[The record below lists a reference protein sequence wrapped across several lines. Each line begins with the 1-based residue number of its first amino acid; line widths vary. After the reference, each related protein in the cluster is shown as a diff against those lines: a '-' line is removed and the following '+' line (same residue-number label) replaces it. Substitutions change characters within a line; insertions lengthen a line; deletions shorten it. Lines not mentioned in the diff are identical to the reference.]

1 MGVLTLA
8 HPMTSHAQ
16 PNHELPDSPSR
27 GTVVPIGGA
36 EDKTGDMSILRRF
49 ATLCGGRRARIAIIP
64 TASQLE
70 DTGHRY
76 AKLFRELD
84 VREAWTVVFE
94 TRADCERT
102 DLIEELERAD
112 GIFLT
117 GGNQLRLSTV
127 LGGTP
132 VDTAIRHLCGAG
144 RHVAGT
150 SAGAAYLCQHM
161 IAFGEEGTS
170 PRAGAV
176 QVVAGLGLTRRV
188 IIDQHFRQRDRLG
201 RLLTALAYNPY
212 PIGLGL
218 DEDTA
223 AFIGPDNVI
232 AIEGTGAAT
241 VVDAH
246 DVEFDSIADAEQGDP
261 VSLIGLRLHLL
272 TRGATYNLLTREATA
287 PDRSLKT

>member
-1 MGVLTLA
+1 MSENPV
-8 HPMTSHAQ
+8 PF
-16 PNHELPDSPSR
+16 HEMHDSPSR
-27 GTVVPIGGA
+27 GWVVPIGGA
-36 EDKTGDMSILRRF
+36 EDKTGDMDILRRF
-49 ATLCGGRRARIAIIP
+49 AKLCGGRKARIAIIP
-64 TASQLE
+64 TASQLD

-76 AKLFRELD
+76 AKLFRDMD
-84 VREAWTVVFE
+84 VREAYAVEFQS
-94 TRADCERT
+94 RQDAERK
-102 DLIEELERAD
+102 DLLEELERAD

-117 GGNQLRLSTV
+117 GGNQLRLSSI

-132 VDTAIRHLCGAG
+132 VDAAIRHMCAAG

-161 IAFGEEGTS
+161 IAFGDEGHT

-188 IIDQHFRQRDRLG
+188 IIDQHFRQRDRIG

-223 AFIGPDNVI
+223 AFIGPENVI
-232 AIEGTGAAT
+232 EVEGAGAVT

-246 DVEFDSIADAEQGDP
+246 DVEFDSIAELDRGEP
-261 VSLIGLRLHLL
+261 VSLIGVRLHLL

-287 PDRSLKT
+287 PVRSIKDR

>member
-1 MGVLTLA
+1 M
-8 HPMTSHAQ
+8 SSQ
-16 PNHELPDSPSR
+16 PFHEMHDSPNR
-27 GTVVPIGGA
+27 GFVVAIGGA
-36 EDKTGDMSILRRF
+36 EDKMGDMEILRRF
-49 ATLCGGRRARIAIIP
+49 AKLCGGKRARIAIIP
-64 TASQLE
+64 TASQLP

-84 VREAWTVVFE
+84 VREAYAVEFAA
-94 TRADCERT
+94 RADCDRA
-102 DLIEELERAD
+102 DLLEELERAD

-117 GGNQLRLSTV
+117 GGNQLRLSTI

-132 VDTAIRHLCGAG
+132 VDAAIRHMCAAG

-161 IAFGEEGTS
+161 IAFGDEGHS
-170 PRAGAV
+170 PRAGSV

-188 IIDQHFRQRDRLG
+188 IIDQHFRQRDRIG

-223 AFIGPDNVI
+223 AFIDPDNVVEV
-232 AIEGTGAAT
+232 EGNGSLT
-241 VVDAH
+241 VVDSH
-246 DVEFDSIADAEQGDP
+246 DVEFDSIAEAAKGDP
-261 VSLIGLRLHLL
+261 VSLIGVRLHLL
-272 TRGATYNLLTREATA
+272 TRGATYSLITREATA
-287 PDRSLKT
+287 AARSLKS

>member
-1 MGVLTLA
+1 MST
-8 HPMTSHAQ
+8 PF
-16 PNHELPDSPSR
+16 HEMHDSPAR
-27 GTVVPIGGA
+27 GFVVPIGGA
-36 EDKTGDMSILRRF
+36 EDKTGDRGILRRF
-49 ATLCGGRRARIAIIP
+49 AQLCGGRRSRIAILP
-64 TASQLE
+64 TASQLD

-76 AKLFRELD
+76 AKLFRDLD
-84 VREAWTVVFE
+84 VREAFAVAFE
-94 TRADCERT
+94 TRADCERK
-102 DLIEELERAD
+102 DLLEELERAD

-117 GGNQLRLSTV
+117 GGNQLRLSTTF
-127 LGGTP
+127 GGTP
-132 VDTAIRHLCGAG
+132 VDAAVRHMCAAG

-161 IAFGEEGTS
+161 IAYGEEGAA

-176 QVVAGLGLTRRV
+176 QMVAGLGLTRRV
-188 IIDQHFRQRDRLG
+188 IIDQHFRQRDRIG

-232 AIEGTGAAT
+232 EVEGSGLAT

-246 DVEFDSIADAEQGDP
+246 DVEFDSIADAERGAL
-261 VSLIGLRLHLL
+261 VSLINVHLHLL
-272 TRGATYNLLTREATA
+272 TRGASFNLLTREATA
-287 PDRSLKT
+287 PVRDVKA

>member
-1 MGVLTLA
+1 M
-8 HPMTSHAQ
+8 
-16 PNHELPDSPSR
+16 SR
-27 GTVVPIGGA
+27 PAFHDMHDGAGRGYVVAIGGG
-36 EDKTGDMSILRRF
+36 EDKLGDMDILRRF
-49 ATLCGGRRARIAIIP
+49 AKLCGGKRARVAILP
-64 TASQLE
+64 TASQLD

-84 VREAWTVVFE
+84 VREAYSVVFE
-94 TRADCERT
+94 TRADCDRK
-102 DLIEELERAD
+102 DLLEELERAD
-112 GIFLT
+112 GVFLT
-117 GGNQLRLSTV
+117 GGNQLRLSTT

-132 VDTAIRHLCGAG
+132 VDAALRHMCSAG

-161 IAFGEEGTS
+161 IAYGDEGAT
-170 PRAGAV
+170 PRAGSV

-188 IIDQHFRQRDRLG
+188 IIDQHFRQRDRIG

-223 AFIGPDNVI
+223 AFIGPDNVVEV
-232 AIEGTGAAT
+232 EGSGLLT

-246 DVEFDSIADAEQGDP
+246 DVEADNIAEAEKGAL
-261 VSLIGLRLHLL
+261 VSLTNVRLHLL
-272 TRGATYNLLTREATA
+272 PKGGTYNLLTREAVATA
-287 PDRSLKT
+287 KA